1 MPAEKENKAP
11 TTEQL
16 RHRID
21 SGAARDKVDHPDLAA
36 APLGT
41 DDEAAGAPPSAQRRT
56 MSKRP
61 NMSEDG
67 SGFPEIMGRDC
78 SHPRHCYPGE
88 PVHRAVRDGKIWFFP
103 TAEKFFQM
111 LNLSTR

>member
-41 DDEAAGAPPSAQRRT
+41 DDEAAGAPTSAQRRT

-67 SGFPEIMGRDC
+67 SGFR
-78 SHPRHCYPGE
+78 
-88 PVHRAVRDGKIWFFP
+88 
-103 TAEKFFQM
+103 
-111 LNLSTR
+111 LSQKSWGGIALILAIVILVSLFIVL

>member
-1 MPAEKENKAP
+1 MTAEKESKAP

-41 DDEAAGAPPSAQRRT
+41 DDEAAGVPPSARRRT
-56 MSKRP
+56 MSKRQ
-61 NMSEDG
+61 NISEDR
-67 SGFPEIMGRDC
+67 SGFR
-78 SHPRHCYPGE
+78 
-88 PVHRAVRDGKIWFFP
+88 
-103 TAEKFFQM
+103 
-111 LNLSTR
+111 LSQKSWGAISLILAIGILVGLFTVL